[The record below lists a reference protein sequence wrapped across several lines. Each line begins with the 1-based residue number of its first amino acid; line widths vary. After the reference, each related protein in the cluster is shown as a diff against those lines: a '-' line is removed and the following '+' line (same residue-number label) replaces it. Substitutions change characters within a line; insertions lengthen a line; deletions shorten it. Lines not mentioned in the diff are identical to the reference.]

1 MLRLV
6 DHLKGM
12 SVGATDGEIG
22 TVRDAYFSDDDWTV
36 RYLVVAIGGWLGSRK
51 VLTTPLSIRDLDW
64 EHRRID
70 VELSREQVRT
80 SPDIDTDKPVSRQNE
95 TSIHDYYGYP
105 YYWSGPFL
113 WGPVPFP
120 SGRSNAGAEEEA
132 AQRRRRELQ
141 SFDPHLRSINVV
153 TGYHIEA
160 TDGSLGHVEDFLYD
174 DRTWTLQWLVVDTRN
189 WLPGKHVLV
198 GTDDVQGVSWADRA
212 ARVDLTREAVR
223 ARPEFDRT
231 RMIES
236 QPASSLLSPTSDD
249 TRNAQRGDGVHH
261 RR

>member
-1 MLRLV
+1 MLRLI

-12 SVGATDGEIG
+12 SIGATDGEIG
-22 TVRDAYFSDDDWTV
+22 TVKDAYFSDDDWTV
-36 RYLVVAIGGWLGSRK
+36 RYLVVATGGWLASRK
-51 VLTTPLSIRDLDW
+51 VLITPQSIRDLDW

-70 VELSREQVRT
+70 VELSREQVRK

-95 TSIHDYYGYP
+95 TSIYDYYGYP

-120 SGRSNAGAEEEA
+120 SSTGNVGAEEEA
-132 AQRRRRELQ
+132 AQRRRRELE
-141 SFDPHLRSINVV
+141 SYDPHLRSTNVV

-160 TDGSLGHVEDFLYD
+160 TDGSLGHVEDFIYD
-174 DRTWTLQWLVVDTRN
+174 DRSWTIESLVVDTRN
-189 WLPGKHVLV
+189 WLPGRHVLI
-198 GTDDVQGVSWADRA
+198 GTADVRGVSWAERA
-212 ARVDLTREAVR
+212 AQVDLTREAVR

-231 RMIES
+231 QMIES
-236 QPASSLLSPTSDD
+236 QPASSLLSPGGDNA
-249 TRNAQRGDGVHH
+249 RNFQRDGGMHH